1 MHISKVYPQNLIVYR
16 EGTSEGYIK
25 NILEQELIGIKNN
38 FKGIKRAMQELC
50 PNSKLIILS
59 VNKRI
64 DSKIF
69 IGVAGDSI
77 RFSNP

>member
-1 MHISKVYPQNLIVYR
+1 
-16 EGTSEGYIK
+16 
-25 NILEQELIGIKNN
+25 LEQELIGIKNN